1 MDGVGSRLSDSPG
14 LMTPPLLHRL
24 IALALCAAAVAG
36 AGSPAGAFEPRAKV
50 FRLPAEPVEEAV
62 LRFALQGDVS
72 VGWSGRSA
80 CQGLSRPVLGALAPA
95 DALARLLPPG
105 CGFEQLGARTF
116 RVFARRTKP
125 ERPPAGA
132 PTLAPVAPA
141 PGSPPAVEEL
151 VVTAEKRSEPLIGS
165 PFPISALS
173 GSELARL
180 GGDTFQEVASQMVSV
195 AVTNLGPGRD
205 KIFVRGLSDGSFTGV
220 TQSTV
225 GLYLDEAPITY
236 NAPDPALRL
245 ADVER
250 IEVLRGP
257 QGSLYG
263 SGSIGGII
271 RIVTA
276 KPDPT
281 RFSGSVAVEGALA
294 EHGAGSAAAQAVL
307 NAPIGSGGAAAR
319 LVAYDETLG
328 GYIDNPRL
336 GLRDVNRSRRTGG
349 RLSLAAPLGD
359 WRFLLTAAHQEID
372 NIDSQY
378 TSDAHSLSRDTQL
391 REPHDNEISIVSL
404 TASRPTRW
412 GDIRL
417 TAAHV
422 DHALHTRYDA
432 SGAFGTSGP
441 AAFDERQ
448 RVHMMLAQA
457 EFASNA
463 AGRAHWLAG
472 VFASATSEPQG
483 ATLQVLQP
491 PQAALSVYHR
501 DDNLAE
507 AAAYGEFGYDL
518 TPRLTLTLGGRLFGS
533 WLRTKVSD
541 FQLAPTVAARSS
553 DLRDTGFAPKLRL
566 SYAAAPDRVIY
577 LQAQEGYRTGG
588 FNLPLG
594 VVGMGP
600 GETYRRLF
608 RPDRL
613 WSYELGGELP
623 LFSRRLTVRA
633 ALFYTRWRNVQTDQ
647 YLDSGLPISVNIGDG
662 SNTGLEL
669 ETVWRPGAHW
679 QIRANG
685 LVEDPGITRS
695 ARVFPARP
703 DIGLPGVPRGMGG
716 ADVRYRWTLAAGM
729 EAAVSAQYAYVG
741 QSFLTF
747 EGGPASEMGGYGVGR
762 LAADLAAREWRVQL
776 YLDNALDARGNTF
789 AFGNPFSKAPQ
800 ATPLRPRT
808 LGVRVERTF

>member
-14 LMTPPLLHRL
+14 LMTPPTLHRL
-24 IALALCAAAVAG
+24 IALALGATAVAAAATPVC
-36 AGSPAGAFEPRAKV
+36 GSEPRAKI
-50 FRLPAEPVEEAV
+50 FRLPAEPVEEAL

-72 VGWSGRSA
+72 VGWTGRTV
-80 CQGLSRPVLGALAPA
+80 CQGLSRPVIGALAPA
-95 DALARLLPPG
+95 DALARLLPPD
-105 CGFEQLGARTF
+105 CKFEQMGARTF
-116 RVFARRTKP
+116 RVVARRA
-125 ERPPAGA
+125 RPKRPSSVA
-132 PTLAPVAPA
+132 PPTTAAPA
-141 PGSPPAVEEL
+141 PGPPPVVVEEL
-151 VVTAEKRSEPLIGS
+151 VVTAEKRSEPLLGS
-165 PFPISALS
+165 PFPISALT
-173 GSELARL
+173 GSELTRL
-180 GGDTFQEVASQMVSV
+180 GADTFQEVASQIVGV

-205 KIFVRGLSDGSFTGV
+205 KIFVRGMSDGSFTGV

-225 GLYLDEAPITY
+225 GLYLDDAPITY

-294 EHGAGSAAAQAVL
+294 QRGAGSAAAQVVL
-307 NAPIGSGGAAAR
+307 NAPIGSSGAAAR
-319 LVAYDETLG
+319 FVAYDETVG

-349 RLSLAAPLGD
+349 RLSLVAPLGD
-359 WRFLLTAAHQEID
+359 WRLLLTAAHQEID

-378 TSDAHSLSRDTQL
+378 TGSARSLSRDTQV

-412 GDIRL
+412 GDIKL

-432 SGAFGTSGP
+432 SGAFGTSGA

-448 RVHMMLAQA
+448 RVHMVLAQA
-457 EFASNA
+457 EFASNL

-472 VFASATSEPQG
+472 VFASATSEPQD
-483 ATLQVLQP
+483 ATL
-491 PQAALSVYHR
+491 AAPLEPLTERSVYHR
-501 DDNLAE
+501 DDHLAE

-518 TPRLTLTLGGRLFGS
+518 TPQFTLTLGGRLFSS
-533 WLRTKVSD
+533 WLRTQVSD
-541 FQLAPTVAARSS
+541 FELAPTVAPLRS
-553 DLRDTGFAPKLRL
+553 DLRDNGFAPKVRL

-594 VVGMGP
+594 VVGMSP
-600 GETYRRLF
+600 DETYR
-608 RPDRL
+608 
-613 WSYELGGELP
+613 
-623 LFSRRLTVRA
+623 
-633 ALFYTRWRNVQTDQ
+633 
-647 YLDSGLPISVNIGDG
+647 
-662 SNTGLEL
+662 
-669 ETVWRPGAHW
+669 
-679 QIRANG
+679 
-685 LVEDPGITRS
+685 
-695 ARVFPARP
+695 
-703 DIGLPGVPRGMGG
+703 
-716 ADVRYRWTLAAGM
+716 
-729 EAAVSAQYAYVG
+729 
-741 QSFLTF
+741 
-747 EGGPASEMGGYGVGR
+747 
-762 LAADLAAREWRVQL
+762 
-776 YLDNALDARGNTF
+776 
-789 AFGNPFSKAPQ
+789 
-800 ATPLRPRT
+800 
-808 LGVRVERTF
+808 